1 MLDIPPEELL
11 HSRDT
16 VKRFDKILESVN
28 PDVIYTHWNSD
39 SHQDHNAVSMAT
51 IGATRAN
58 RCAVLMYE
66 QTIPGGIVPWGFRAQ
81 SYVDISAWM
90 PIKMESI
97 ATHKS
102 QVRANGD
109 LWVQGVRGRAM
120 YRGLP
125 DERRVRRGLR
135 GHQGRRRLLQ
145 GLEAAAPRP
154 RSGRRVAA
162 SLQTLP
168 TSPDT
173 PRTMFDKIRRLTGHV
188 LVYGFGNI
196 GNRVV
201 GFLLIPV
208 YSRYLTPED
217 YGVLALVAML
227 GQILYSVMNMGQNSA
242 LFRTY
247 FRHESADERE
257 TGRHHLA
264 LAHPDAVAAD
274 RPPGPRAVQANL
286 VAPRRQSRL
295 HRVGRPGHPG
305 RGCSKCSCACLWPSC
320 APASNRDAT
329 PCRASCR
336 PSSALVLA
344 IIFVVGLHL
353 GGRGVLLSQLVAELA
368 LCLFL
373 FPATLRGMRLLVFS
387 RRDASDLL
395 TYGSPSF
402 PARS

>member
-1 MLDIPPEELL
+1 MNVVAFGAHPDDLEIGMGGTIARHASAGDRVVMVTATIPNNRETRRREAERAADVLGAELIVLDIPPEELL
-11 HSRDT
+11 HSRDI
-16 VKRFDKILESVN
+16 VKRFDKVLETVN

-90 PIKMESI
+90 PMKMESI

-135 GHQGRRRLLQ
+135 GHQGHRRLLQ
-145 GLEAAAPRP
+145 GLEATAPRP
-154 RSGRRVAA
+154 RPGRGLAA
-162 SLQTLP
+162 TLQTLT

-227 GQILYSVMNMGQNSA
+227 GQILYTIMNMGQR
-242 LFRTY
+242 L
-247 FRHESADERE
+247 
-257 TGRHHLA
+257 GPL
-264 LAHPDAVAAD
+264 PDLL
-274 RPPGPRAVQANL
+274 P
-286 VAPRRQSRL
+286 PRRR
-295 HRVGRPGHPG
+295 RGRA
-305 RGCSKCSCACLWPSC
+305 RGWSPPRSG
-320 APASNRDAT
+320 
-329 PCRASCR
+329 
-336 PSSALVLA
+336 SS
-344 IIFVVGLHL
+344 
-353 GGRGVLLSQLVAELA
+353 
-368 LCLFL
+368 
-373 FPATLRGMRLLVFS
+373 
-387 RRDASDLL
+387 
-395 TYGSPSF
+395 
-402 PARS
+402 